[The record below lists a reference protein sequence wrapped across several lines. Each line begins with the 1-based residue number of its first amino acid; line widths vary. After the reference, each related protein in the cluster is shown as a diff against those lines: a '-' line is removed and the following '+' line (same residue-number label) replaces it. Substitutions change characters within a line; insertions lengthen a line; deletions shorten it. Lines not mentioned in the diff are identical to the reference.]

1 MERKITVALTSH
13 RVEELKQLKEEAR
26 KNQVFILE
34 EPENKSLYQFFEG
47 ELNAEEYIDHIN
59 TSFPVFTHN
68 YVHLLK
74 ELYNEGLE
82 IVQIDPYSQNL
93 EEIYRDIEKG
103 GHGDLQGKE
112 MDVVRKVEKR
122 VTYTWLKYHQEF
134 LDQNFDEIVKGTVL
148 FARADAQRF
157 RSKDLMRARHVVR
170 SLESVECG
178 NILVE
183 AGRMHFLL
191 PEFLKKMVED
201 SYIETVDLVE
211 RTASSCGLELVQNP
225 GNVLTEKFI
234 LDEKLTDDEANLMA
248 AQGLIY
254 ISLIKKEE
262 MLPKDEKCPHLKDE
276 VEVARHANSLS
287 YEECKEEFER
297 IWGFN

>member
-1 MERKITVALTSH
+1 MEGKITVALTSH
-13 RVEELKQLKEEAR
+13 RVEELKQLEEEIN
-26 KNQVFILE
+26 KNQVLILE

-47 ELNAEEYIDHIN
+47 KMDIEEYIEHIN
-59 TSFPVFTHN
+59 TSFPVFTRS
-68 YVHLLK
+68 YLHLLK
-74 ELYNEGLE
+74 RLYGEGLE

-134 LDQNFDEIVKGTVL
+134 LDQNFDEIVRGTVL

-157 RSKDLMRARHVVR
+157 RSKDLMRARHIA
-170 SLESVECG
+170 SFVEEVDG
-178 NILVE
+178 NVMVE

-191 PEFLKKMVED
+191 PEFLKNMIGNID
-201 SYIETVDLVE
+201 TIDLVD
-211 RTASSCGLELVQNP
+211 RTARDCDLELVQNP

-234 LDEKLTDDEANLMA
+234 LDEKLTDDEASLMA

-262 MLPKDEKCPHLKDE
+262 LLPTDEYPCPHLKDE
-276 VEVARHANSLS
+276 VEVAKYANSLS
-287 YEECKEEFER
+287 YEQCREEFQR
-297 IWGFN
+297 IWNFD